1 MLVLIRHP
9 PVALP
14 AGTCYGRLDVELSPY
29 TDLADIVGRLTTF
42 PKFVLWSSPSVRCRV
57 VAEAIAAAVG
67 VVVRL
72 DSRLLE
78 LDFGVWEGLP
88 WSDVP
93 RAELDRWAACPASFA
108 PPGGESGASLVARV
122 AELYGSLEQLRGAHV
137 VVSHGGPLRLLA
149 ALAAG
154 RRIDLL
160 ARPPDLGSV
169 QFIVRSRTNAS
180 DDDECD
186 ALGENRDGAEDIAG
200 VTADLPS
207 GERGHARSGN
217 CSPKDASQRGMEA
230 KQP

>member
-9 PVALP
+9 PIALP
-14 AGTCYGRLDVELSPY
+14 TGICYGRLDIELSPY
-29 TDLADIVGRLTTF
+29 TDLADIVGRLITL
-42 PKFVLWSSPSVRCRV
+42 PQLVLWSSPSVRCRV
-57 VAEAIAAAVG
+57 VANAIAAAVG
-67 VVVRL
+67 AVVRL

-108 PPGGESGASLVARV
+108 PPGGESGASLIARV
-122 AELYGSLEQLRGAHV
+122 TEFYDSLKQLRGSHV

-169 QFIVRSRTNAS
+169 QFIVGSRANAS
-180 DDDECD
+180 DDDQCD
-186 ALGENRDGAEDIAG
+186 ALGKNRDGAENISG
-200 VTADLPS
+200 ITADLPP
-207 GERGHARSGN
+207 GERGHAQSGN
-217 CSPKDASQRGMEA
+217 CSPKDASQCGMEG